1 MACVNLSCV
10 GRERFEDDLSLVEAC
25 IKRDIGAWSVFVKK
39 YSGLISISIKNRV
52 KRYGIAL
59 SGEEIEDIRQDVLG
73 LLWKEKKLE
82 DVRNRANITYWLAVV
97 SGNVAIGYLR
107 KKHTDCPV
115 RTISIFDKINEKEVA
130 ELLPSPGPGAADELS
145 KNELSGRIEETI
157 ESLPQKEKL
166 VIKLELF
173 HGKKYHEIA
182 DILNL
187 PPGTV
192 SSYIKR
198 AKEKLRQELKDFK

>member
-1 MACVNLSCV
+1 MACANLSCV
-10 GRERFEDDLSLVEAC
+10 GIERFQDDLSLVEAC
-25 IKRDIGAWSVFVKK
+25 IKRDLAAWSYFVKK
-39 YSGLISISIKNRV
+39 YSNLISISIKNRV

-59 SGEEIEDIRQDVLG
+59 PGQEIEDIRQDVLG
-73 LLWKEKKLE
+73 LLWKERKLE

-97 SGNVAIGYLR
+97 SGNMAIRYLR

-115 RTISIFDKINEKEVA
+115 KTISIFDRINEKEVA
-130 ELLPSPGPGAADELS
+130 ELLPSSGTLASDELS
-145 KNELSGRIEETI
+145 KNEISGKIDDAI

-166 VIKLELF
+166 IIKLELL

-182 DILNL
+182 DILKL
-187 PPGTV
+187 PRGTV

-198 AKEKLRQELKDFK
+198 AKETLRKNLKDFK